1 MLEQPPVAVR
11 GHAQPKCATQAV
23 AQTRPPQIRPQEVQR
38 TMDGKLNRRNLL
50 ARMGAGALIPLAK
63 NVLAQ
68 TTSSAA
74 AQSKTT
80 PYKKVLLEA
89 FDYAGVTLR
98 PSWWQKQAE
107 AGRDF
112 YFGLSNDDILHGYRV
127 AAGNSNVPGRALGG
141 WCTPNSNTVFGQWLQ
156 SFARMQRTYGDKD
169 LLEKANVLVSDY
181 AKCWPGMAGGTRGA
195 GRGTAGAGG
204 ATGGLGHY
212 PYEKLVGGL
221 VDMHHYGSHPEAMAL
236 CDKITAAAETN
247 LNRDRVPANRE
258 PWSLHSGR
266 PLEWYTLAENLYRA
280 YQLTGK
286 PMYKEFAD
294 VWLYPAYW
302 DKFAETADPTD
313 AQGVHA
319 YSHTNT
325 FSSAAMA
332 YDSSGDTK
340 YLRILRNFYD
350 WMQRRQTYATG
361 GYGPDE
367 RFVYSDGALG
377 DSLEVYSASF
387 ECPCCSWAAFKLSR
401 YLMTYTGEARYGD
414 WIERLLY
421 NGIGAALPIKDRG
434 THMYYMDYHLGSSL
448 KYYSRN
454 AFTCC
459 SGTYFQ
465 NIAEYP
471 NLIYFRDNDA
481 LYVNLYVPSEVE
493 WKGPAGA
500 VKVVQSTQYPEVGN
514 SSLTLTME
522 RPAIF
527 AIKLRVPGWSKSVAI
542 RVNGQTQ
549 NAEITPGRWATISR
563 EWKPGDT
570 LEIIIPLRF
579 RRVPID
585 EQHPNRVAIARGPV
599 VYAQEDPHKWL
610 SEIPASDDE
619 LDKLMKPLPNNPAI
633 FQIDNETVVQQRNAF
648 KPFYSFA
655 ELEQY
660 RMYFDSRH
668 RRVLW

>member
-1 MLEQPPVAVR
+1 M
-11 GHAQPKCATQAV
+11 
-23 AQTRPPQIRPQEVQR
+23 
-38 TMDGKLNRRNLL
+38 NRRNFL
-50 ARMGAGALIPLAK
+50 ATMSAAVPLAQS
-63 NVLAQ
+63 LSAQ
-68 TTSSAA
+68 TAA
-74 AQSKTT
+74 AT
-80 PYKKVLLEA
+80 PKNKVVLQP
-89 FDYAGVTLR
+89 FDYSGVTLR
-98 PSWWQKQAE
+98 PSVWQRQAS

-112 YFGLSNDDILHGYRV
+112 YLGLSNDDILHGYRV
-127 AAGNSNVPGRALGG
+127 ASGASNAPGRALGG
-141 WCTPNSNTVFGQWLQ
+141 WCSPNSNTVFGQWLQ
-156 SFARMQRTYGDKD
+156 SMARMRGDKD
-169 LLEKANVLVSDY
+169 LREKAGTLVSEY
-181 AKCWPGMAGGTRGA
+181 GKCWRNWSTSR
-195 GRGTAGAGG
+195 
-204 ATGGLGHY
+204 LGHY

-221 VDMHHYGSHPEAMAL
+221 VDMHHYAAHPEALLL
-236 CDKITAAAETN
+236 CDKITEAAVTS
-247 LNRDRVPANRE
+247 LNRDRVPANRQ
-258 PWSLHSGR
+258 PWELHSGR

-286 PMYKEFAD
+286 SMYKEFAE

-302 DKFAETADPTD
+302 DKFADTADPKD

-325 FSSAAMA
+325 FASAALA
-332 YDSSGDTK
+332 YDVTGDAK
-340 YLRILRNFYD
+340 YLRILRNFHD

-387 ECPCCSWAAFKLSR
+387 ECPCCSWAGFKVSK
-401 YLMTYTGEARYGD
+401 YLMMYTGEARYGD

-434 THMYYMDYHLGSSL
+434 THMYYMDYHLGSCL

-471 NLIYFRDNDA
+471 NLTYFHDA
-481 LYVNLYVPSEVE
+481 NSLFVNLYVSSEVE
-493 WKGPAGA
+493 WQG
-500 VKVVQSTQYPEVGN
+500 VKLTQTTKYPEAETTT
-514 SSLTLTME
+514 LALTMAK
-522 RPAIF
+522 PTSF
-527 AIKLRVPGWSKSVAI
+527 ALKLRVPGWSTGASVK
-542 RVNGQTQ
+542 VNGQAQTG
-549 NAEITPGRWATISR
+549 AIRSGDWATVNRTWNS
-563 EWKPGDT
+563 GDT
-570 LEIIIPLRF
+570 VELTIPLRF

-599 VYAQEDPHKWL
+599 VYGQEDPHKWL
-610 SEIPASDDE
+610 SEIPMTDGE
-619 LDKLMKPLPNNPAI
+619 LDKLMKPLDNNPAI
-633 FQIDNETVVQQRNAF
+633 FQIGNEPVVQQRNAF

-655 ELEQY
+655 ELERY
-660 RMYFDSRH
+660 RMYFDTAH